1 MHSILDHLKRKH
13 LYEIQIFLN
22 RCLIGLSACR
32 TKRGR
37 DDLHMKKGKKFSFM
51 TLSLAMT
58 VFLAACGTG
67 NNAPAETE
75 PAPGA
80 ETPPAELEELLP
92 EEGAELTVWDG
103 GDQKGFIEEVAK
115 AFEEKHGVKVTFT
128 ELGADKAMSQMVT
141 DGPAGVGA
149 DVFAGVHDQIGQGVT
164 AGVIM
169 PNDWFEEDT
178 KARNSEVAVNALTYD
193 GILYGYPKSV
203 ETTAV
208 FYNKDLIDAVPADWD
223 GVKEFASTFN
233 DTKSNKFAIM
243 WDVGNGY
250 NAFPFFGG
258 YGAYVFGSDGTDP
271 TDIGLNNEQGI
282 EAATFLQSL
291 KEILPLNSSNINGDI
306 RKSLFTEGK
315 LAMNV
320 SGPWD
325 VGSLKEG
332 VTNLGVGV
340 YPNLPNG
347 EPMKPFS
354 GVKSYFV
361 NANTKYPN
369 AAKLF
374 ADFIT
379 NAENQTKNFEMTG
392 ALPANTEAAAS
403 EAVKNDEIASAFLA
417 QFENS
422 IPMPSI
428 PAMAQFWS
436 PMEAALSELWNNN
449 KDPKAAMDSMVE
461 QMKSNIQ
468 TGS

>member
-1 MHSILDHLKRKH
+1 
-13 LYEIQIFLN
+13 
-22 RCLIGLSACR
+22 
-32 TKRGR
+32 
-37 DDLHMKKGKKFSFM
+37 MKKGKKFSFM

-258 YGAYVFGSDGTDP
+258 YGSYVFGSDGTDP

-332 VTNLGVGV
+332 VANLGVGV

>member
-1 MHSILDHLKRKH
+1 
-13 LYEIQIFLN
+13 
-22 RCLIGLSACR
+22 
-32 TKRGR
+32 
-37 DDLHMKKGKKFSFM
+37 MKKGKKFSFM

-80 ETPPAELEELLP
+80 ETPPAEVEELLP

-103 GDQKGFIEEVAK
+103 GDQKAFIEEVAK

-169 PNDWFEEDT
+169 PNDWFEEET

-258 YGAYVFGSDGTDP
+258 YGSYVFGSDGTDP

-332 VTNLGVGV
+332 VANLGVGV

-374 ADFIT
+374 ADYIT

-403 EAVKNDEIASAFLA
+403 EAVKSDEIASAFLT

>member
-1 MHSILDHLKRKH
+1 
-13 LYEIQIFLN
+13 
-22 RCLIGLSACR
+22 
-32 TKRGR
+32 
-37 DDLHMKKGKKFSFM
+37 MKKGKKFSFM

-80 ETPPAELEELLP
+80 ETPPAEVEELLP

-103 GDQKGFIEEVAK
+103 GDQKAFIEEVGK

-169 PNDWFEEDT
+169 PNDWFEEET

-208 FYNKDLIDAVPADWD
+208 FYNKDLIEAVPADWD

-282 EAATFLQSL
+282 EAATFMQSL

-332 VTNLGVGV
+332 VANLGVGV
-340 YPNLPNG
+340 YPSLPNG

-403 EAVKNDEIASAFLA
+403 EAVKSDEIASAFLA

-436 PMEAALSELWNNN
+436 PMEAALSELWNND

>member
-1 MHSILDHLKRKH
+1 MS
-13 LYEIQIFLN
+13 
-22 RCLIGLSACR
+22 
-32 TKRGR
+32 
-37 DDLHMKKGKKFSFM
+37 
-51 TLSLAMT
+51 LSLAMT
-58 VFLAACGTG
+58 VLLAACGSSG
-67 NNAPAETE
+67 GSSASPDPETTPDNE
-75 PAPGA
+75 A
-80 ETPPAELEELLP
+80 PPAEIEELTP
-92 EEGAELTVWDG
+92 EDGAALTIWDG
-103 GDQKGFIEEVAK
+103 GDQKGFIEAVA
-115 AFEEKHGVKVTFT
+115 AEFEEKYGVKVSFT
-128 ELGADKAMSQMVT
+128 ELGADKAMTQMVT

-169 PNDWFEEDT
+169 PNDWFEEDI
-178 KARNSEVAVNALTYD
+178 KARNSEVAVNALTYE

-208 FYNKDLIDAVPADWD
+208 FYNKDLIDAVPANWD
-223 GVKEFASTFN
+223 EVKAFAADFN
-233 DTKSNKFAIM
+233 DTKANKFAIM
-243 WDVGNGY
+243 WNVGNGY
-250 NAFPFFGG
+250 NAYPFFGG

-271 TDIGLNNEQGI
+271 TDIGLNSEQGV

-291 KEILPLNSSNINGDI
+291 KEILPLKSSDINGDI
-306 RKSLFTEGK
+306 SKSLFTSGK
-315 LAMNV
+315 LAMNI

-325 VGSLKEG
+325 VSSLREG

-340 YPNLPNG
+340 YPSLPNG
-347 EPMKPFS
+347 DPMKPFS

-361 NANTKYPN
+361 NAYTKYPN

-374 ADFIT
+374 AEFIT

-403 EAVKNDEIASAFLA
+403 EAVQSDEIAAAFLT

-436 PMEAALSELWNNN
+436 PMEAALSELWNNG
-449 KDPKAAMDSMVE
+449 KDPKQVMDNVVE

>member
-1 MHSILDHLKRKH
+1 
-13 LYEIQIFLN
+13 
-22 RCLIGLSACR
+22 
-32 TKRGR
+32 
-37 DDLHMKKGKKFSFM
+37 MKKGKKFSFM

-115 AFEEKHGVKVTFT
+115 AFEEKHGVKVNFT

-403 EAVKNDEIASAFLA
+403 EAVKSDEIASAFLT